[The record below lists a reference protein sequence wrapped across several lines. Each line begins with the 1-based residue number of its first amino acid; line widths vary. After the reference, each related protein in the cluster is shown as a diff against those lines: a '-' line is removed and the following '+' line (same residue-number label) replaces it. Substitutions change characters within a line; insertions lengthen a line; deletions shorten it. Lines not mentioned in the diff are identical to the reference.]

1 MLDIKY
7 VREHIDEIEQMLR
20 NRNYDMTLSD
30 FRELDER
37 RRNLIGEINAL
48 RQQRNENSRKI
59 GMMKAKGEDAPGQ
72 VEQLM
77 NKTKAV
83 SLKIK
88 EREKILNEIEE
99 KLGDILSRIP
109 NIPASDVPVGLDEND
124 NKEVRRWGEVKE
136 KGFVKKP
143 HWDFAV
149 ENGWID
155 FVRASKVSGGGF
167 EYLRGDIARLERI
180 LIDFMID
187 LHVEKHGFMEIRV
200 PHIVKRETMFA
211 TGQLPKMENDAYL
224 LERDDQFLI
233 PTAEI
238 SLVSMHMNEVIPEQ
252 ELPKRYVA
260 YSPCYRREAG
270 SYGKDVRGMFRQHQ
284 FDKVELVSFTT
295 PERSYEELEYIV
307 HSAEEVLQY
316 LELPY
321 RVVLLCTG
329 DMGFTVAKTYDIEV
343 WLPSYG
349 RYREISSCS
358 NDIDFQARR
367 GHIRYRTTDGK
378 TRLLHTL
385 NGSGLAVGRTLIA
398 VLENYQNPDGTIT
411 IPKTLRDYFNGKDI
425 IEPIK

>member
-7 VREHIDEIEQMLR
+7 VREHIDEVEQMLK
-20 NRNYDMTLSD
+20 NRNYNMTLSE
-30 FRELDER
+30 FKELDAQR
-37 RRNLIGEINAL
+37 RRLISEIDLL
-48 RQQRNENSRKI
+48 RQKRNENSRRI
-59 GMMKAKGEDAPGQ
+59 GLLKARGSNGPSEIGE
-72 VEQLM
+72 LM
-77 NKTKAV
+77 TETRELSSEIKAQ
-83 SLKIK
+83 KK
-88 EREKILNEIEE
+88 ELDGMEERLN
-99 KLGDILSRIP
+99 DILSRIP
-109 NIPASDVPVGLDEND
+109 NMPASDVPIGPNETGNVEI
-124 NKEVRRWGEVKE
+124 RRWGTVKTE
-136 KGFVKKP
+136 DFKKKP

-149 ENGWID
+149 ANDWID
-155 FVRASKVSGGGF
+155 FTRASKISGTGF
-167 EYLRGDIARLERI
+167 EYLKRDIARLERV

-187 LHVEKHGFMEIRV
+187 LHVKEHGFTEIRV
-200 PHIVKRETMFA
+200 PHIVNRKTMFA
-211 TGQLPKMENDAYL
+211 TGQLPKMEEDAYL

-238 SLVSMHMNEVIPEQ
+238 ALVSMHMDEIIPEK
-252 ELPKRYVA
+252 ELPRRYVA

-284 FDKVELVSFTT
+284 FDKVELVSFSV
-295 PERSYEELEYIV
+295 PERSYDELEYIV
-307 HSAEEVLQY
+307 HSAEEVLQL
-316 LELPY
+316 LEIPY

-367 GHIRYRTTDGK
+367 GHMRYRTTEGK

-398 VLENYQNPDGTIT
+398 ILENYQNPDGSIT
-411 IPKTLRDYFNGKDI
+411 IPKVLRKYFDGKEVI
-425 IEPIK
+425 RS